1 MFEDNYDH
9 IKHAELQAGFR
20 SGANWFYWIAALTLV
35 TSIISL
41 LGGGWRFFLS
51 LGITQVI
58 DGLAVVFSESFG
70 DATKVIAIVLDIFI
84 TAMFAGF
91 AYLANK
97 RQLWA
102 YIAGMV
108 VFLLDG
114 LLSLVFFD
122 LIGILVHGFV
132 LFMMIRGYMAGRE
145 MLALERAMSKAAQ
158 ANQAAEA
165 AAAQAAPE
173 PAPASSF

>member
-1 MFEDNYDH
+1 MFENDYGH
-9 IKHAELQAGFR
+9 HAELNQRYR
-20 SGANWFYWIAALTLV
+20 SGANWLYWIAGLTLI
-35 TSIISL
+35 TSIVGL

-51 LGITQVI
+51 LGVTQLI
-58 DGLAVVFSESFG
+58 DGIAVYAADSLGE
-70 DATKVIAIVLDIFI
+70 ATKVIAIVLDIFI

-102 YIAGMV
+102 YVAGMI

-114 LLSLVFFD
+114 LLSLAIFD
-122 LIGILVHGFV
+122 WIGILVHGFV

-145 MLALERAMSKAAQ
+145 MLVLERELAQSAQ
-158 ANQAAEA
+158 AGAGQPQPQA
-165 AAAQAAPE
+165 E
-173 PAPASSF
+173 PTY